1 MTSPRYAA
9 AVDHLATAARDNTP
23 LMVRRAGLTMAE
35 VGRDEAL
42 ARLTIRL
49 QQIPMCGLAALAA
62 DALLRLA
69 ELGPRGG
76 MR

>member
-1 MTSPRYAA
+1 MTALRYDAA
-9 AVDHLATAARDNTP
+9 RDQLAAAARDNTP
-23 LMVRRAGLTMAE
+23 VMVRKAATALAE

-49 QQIPMCGLAALAA
+49 QHFPMCGLAALAA

-69 ELGPRGG
+69 ELGER
-76 MR
+76 R